1 MNNPLLSN
9 TVLPLFSQIKPEH
22 IEPAIDQLLADARA
36 TVEKCL
42 SANNNYTWENLIEPL
57 ENADDKLGKAW
68 SPVSHLNSVVNNDAL
83 RDAYNA
89 CLPKLSA
96 YSTEMGQNEALF
108 SAYRFIAESPEYQTL
123 TVAQQKII
131 SNALRD
137 FKLSGIDL
145 DNEKKERY
153 KEISQELSKLA
164 SNYEENVLDAT
175 NAWSKL
181 VTNEDELAGLPPS
194 ALSQAKQT
202 AETGQQEGWKIT
214 LQFPSYHAVMT
225 YADNRE
231 LRRELYEAY
240 STRASDQGPHAGQWD
255 NSEIMEKILAL
266 RHEKA
271 QLLGFKNYAELSL
284 AKKMAEKTEDV
295 IHFLEDLAEKSL
307 PQAQKDLDE
316 LRAFAD
322 KHYSI
327 NDLQSWDLGY
337 YSEKMRQ
344 HFYQLSQEEVKAYFP
359 DTRVLPG
366 LFAVVKKLYGL
377 NISEIN
383 SFDSWHPDVRF
394 FQIHD
399 KDGQLRGQFYLD
411 LYARPKKR
419 GGAWMDDCVG
429 RKKTSGSIQIP
440 VAYLTCN
447 FTPPIARDGGATTV
461 PYGCQHSP
469 HPCGSSA
476 AAGREPALLTHDE
489 ITTLFHEFGHGLQ
502 HMLTKIDY
510 LGVSGINGVE
520 WDAVE
525 LPSQFMENWCWEKE
539 SLQLVSGHYQ
549 TGETLPDSLFDKMIA
564 AKNFQAGMVMVRQLE
579 FSLFDFRI
587 HQDFNPALGGRIY
600 EILEKVR
607 TQVAV
612 IQPPKSNRFPH
623 SFSHIFAG
631 GYAAGYYSYKWAE
644 VLSSDAFSLFEEKG
658 IFNQEAG
665 NAFLSNILELGGS
678 KDAMELYVNFRGR
691 KPSIDALLRH
701 NGIGVAA

>member
-1 MNNPLLSN
+1 MNNPLLENS
-9 TVLPLFSQIKPEH
+9 TLPLFSKIKPEH
-22 IEPAIDQLLADARA
+22 VVPAIDQLLADARA
-36 TVEKCL
+36 TVEEHL
-42 SANNNYTWENLIEPL
+42 LANQNYTWENLIEPL

-68 SPVSHLNSVVNNDAL
+68 SPVSHMNAVINSDEL

-89 CLPKLSA
+89 CLPKLSE

-108 SAYRFIAESPEYQTL
+108 KAYKFIAESPGYAML
-123 TVAQQKII
+123 SVAQKKII

-137 FKLSGIDL
+137 FKLSGIAL
-145 DNEKKERY
+145 DNEKKQRY
-153 KEISQELSKLA
+153 KGISQELSKLA

-181 VTNEDELAGLPPS
+181 LTNEADLAGLPPS
-194 ALSQAKQT
+194 ALAQAKQT
-202 AETGQQEGWKIT
+202 AEQADKEGWMIS
-214 LQFPSYHAVMT
+214 LQFPSYNAVMT

-231 LRRELYEAY
+231 LRQEHYEAY
-240 STRASDQGPHAGQWD
+240 STRASELGPHAGQWD
-255 NSEIMEKILAL
+255 NTELMEKILAL

-271 QLLGFKNYAELSL
+271 QLLGYKNYAELSL
-284 AKKMAEKTEDV
+284 ATKMAEKPEDV
-295 IHFLEDLAEKSL
+295 VRFLEDLADKSL
-307 PQAQKDLDE
+307 PQAKKDLAE

-322 KHYSI
+322 EHYGI
-327 NDLQSWDLGY
+327 KDLQSWDLGY

-359 DTRVLPG
+359 VTRVLPG
-366 LFAVVKKLYGL
+366 LFAVVEKLYGL
-377 NISEIN
+377 KITEIA

-399 KDGQLRGQFYLD
+399 KGNQLRGQFYLD
-411 LYARPKKR
+411 LYARPQKR

-429 RKKTSGSIQIP
+429 RKKTDSSIQTP

-447 FTPPIARDGGATTV
+447 FTPPTGQD
-461 PYGCQHSP
+461 
-469 HPCGSSA
+469 
-476 AAGREPALLTHDE
+476 PALLTHDE
-489 ITTLFHEFGHGLQ
+489 VTTLFHEFGHGLQ

-539 SLQLVSGHYQ
+539 SLQMLSGHYQ
-549 TGETLPDSLFDKMIA
+549 TGETLPDSLFAKMLA
-564 AKNFQAGMVMVRQLE
+564 AKNFQAGMMMVRQLE

-587 HQDFNPALGGRIY
+587 HQDYDPALGGRIY
-600 EILEKVR
+600 ETLEKVR
-607 TQVAV
+607 SQVAV
-612 IQPPKSNRFPH
+612 LHPPKFNRFPH
-623 SFSHIFAG
+623 SFGHIFAG

-658 IFNQEAG
+658 IFSQEAG
-665 NAFLSNILELGGS
+665 RAFLTNILETGGS
-678 KDAMELYVNFRGR
+678 QDAMELYVKFRGR
-691 KPSIDALLRH
+691 KPTIDALLRH
-701 NGIGVAA
+701 NGIGVEA